1 MPAEA
6 AFASFEFGEN
16 VFTDKALRS
25 NRVTL
30 HDVAKRAGCS
40 LATAS
45 RVLNDSKT
53 VGHEVREKVRK
64 AAESLGYVPNA
75 SARALRSTETRLVGA
90 VIPTVD
96 HAIYAVMIHAL
107 QQRLGERQISLILS
121 TSMYDTD
128 LELIQVRQLLERG
141 VEAVVLVG
149 SEHDP
154 LTLDLIEQRG
164 IPYVLTYT
172 NRPCRSGVPVG
183 FDNEEAGRAAAR
195 FLLGLGHR
203 KLAMIAGIT
212 RHNDRARE
220 RVSGFLAELAAQDI
234 SASEVPVHE
243 APYSVSAG
251 MAAMRDVLKAS
262 DWPTAVF
269 CASDI
274 LAAGAI
280 KQCTANGIDVPGT
293 ISILGFDDLEVA
305 RLTTP
310 ELTTFEVPAADMGRL
325 AADVLMASPTQ
336 KLHLGNTELFVRMA
350 VRGST
355 AAFRESGK
363 ESGRSRD

>member
-1 MPAEA
+1 MSTTP
-6 AFASFEFGEN
+6 
-16 VFTDKALRS
+16 RS
-25 NRVTL
+25 NRATL

-45 RVLNDSKT
+45 RVMNDSKT
-53 VGHEVREKVRK
+53 VGREARDRVRE
-64 AAESLGYVPNA
+64 AAETLGYVPNA

-121 TSMYDTD
+121 TSMYDPE
-128 LELIQVRQLLERG
+128 LELIQVRQLIERG
-141 VEAVVLVG
+141 VDAVVLVG

-154 LTLDLIEQRG
+154 LTLDLLEQRG

-172 NRPCRSGVPVG
+172 NRASRSGVPVG
-183 FDNEEAGRAAAR
+183 FDNEEAGKAAAR

-220 RVSGFLAELAAQDI
+220 RVTGFLTELVAHGIPAT
-234 SASEVPVHE
+234 EVRVHE
-243 APYSVSAG
+243 VPYSVLAG
-251 MAAMRDVLKAS
+251 IGAMRAVLDTP

-280 KQCTANGIDVPGT
+280 KHCTAMQIDVPGT

-325 AADVLMASPTQ
+325 AADVIVASPTQ
-336 KLHLGNTELFVRMA
+336 KLHFQNTELHVRMA

-355 AAFRESGK
+355 GPVRHHNQAE
-363 ESGRSRD
+363 

>member
-1 MPAEA
+1 M
-6 AFASFEFGEN
+6 
-16 VFTDKALRS
+16 
-25 NRVTL
+25 
-30 HDVAKRAGCS
+30 
-40 LATAS
+40 
-45 RVLNDSKT
+45 NDNKT
-53 VGHEVREKVRK
+53 VGGEVRDRVRN
-64 AAESLGYVPNA
+64 AAETLGYVPNA
-75 SARALRSTETRLVGA
+75 YARALRSTETGLVGA

-107 QQRLGERQISLILS
+107 QQRLGERQVSLILS

-141 VEAVVLVG
+141 VDAVVLVG
-149 SEHDP
+149 SEHHP
-154 LTLDLIEQRG
+154 QTLDLIEQRG

-172 NRPCRSGVPVG
+172 SRPCRSGIPVG

-195 FLLGLGHR
+195 FLFELGHR
-203 KLAMIAGIT
+203 KMAMIAGIT
-212 RHNDRARE
+212 RHNDRARD
-220 RVSGFLAELAAQDI
+220 RVTGFLAELI
-234 SASEVPVHE
+234 SRGIPASEVSVLE

-251 MAAMRDVLKAS
+251 IGAMRALLEHSKQ
-262 DWPTAVF
+262 PTAVF

-280 KQCTANGIDVPGT
+280 KHCTAAQIAVPGE
-293 ISILGFDDLEVA
+293 ISILGFDDLEIA

-325 AADVLMASPTQ
+325 AADVLFASATQ
-336 KLHLGNTELFVRMA
+336 KLHLENRELEVRMA

-355 AAFRESGK
+355 APIHALIG
-363 ESGRSRD
+363 